1 MPYNEKDYF
10 EIIIS
15 GVGGQGNVSSGI
27 ILGEAASC
35 YENKFATMTCTY
47 GTEAR
52 GTFAKSDVLIGKEFI
67 DFYECQNPNVIL
79 VLHNKAYPKIKNKIF
94 KDTILVVNKNEVDQ
108 IDENMG
114 RIFSFPLSDIAFEI
128 GSLQT
133 INIIALAFIV
143 GKTKLLKKS
152 SFVNAVKNKYSNAGI
167 TKLNMIAIERGFRLL
182 T

>member
-1 MPYNEKDYF
+1 MPHNERDYF

-52 GTFAKSDVLIGKEFI
+52 GTFAKSDVLIGKGFI
-67 DFYECQNPNVIL
+67 DFYECQNPDVIM
-79 VLHNKAYPKIKNKIF
+79 VLHNKAYPKIKNRIF
-94 KDTILVVNKNEVDQ
+94 KETILVINNNEVDQ

-114 RIFSFPLSDIAFEI
+114 RIFSFPLSDLAFEI

-133 INIIALAFIV
+133 VNIIALAFIV
-143 GKTKLLKKS
+143 GKTKFIKKS
-152 SFVNAVKNKYSNAGI
+152 SLVNVVKNKYSNSKI
-167 TKLNMIAIERGFRLL
+167 KKLNMAALECGFQLL

>member
-10 EIIIS
+10 EMIIS

-67 DFYECQNPNVIL
+67 DFYECQKPDVIL
-79 VLHNKAYPKIKNKIF
+79 VLHNKAVPEIQHKILKE
-94 KDTILVVNKNEVDQ
+94 TMVVVNKNEVDQ
-108 IDENMG
+108 IDKDFG
-114 RIFSFPLSDIAFEI
+114 KLFSFPFSDIAFEV
-128 GSLQT
+128 GSLQS
-133 INIIALAFIV
+133 INIIALTFIV
-143 GKTKLLKKS
+143 GKTKFIKKS
-152 SFVNAVKNKYSNAGI
+152 SLVQAVQNKYPNGKIAE
-167 TKLNMIAIERGFRLL
+167 LNMKALESGFSLSV
-182 T
+182 

>member
-35 YENKFATMTCTY
+35 YEKKFATMTCTY

-67 DFYECQNPNVIL
+67 DFYECQHPDVIL

-94 KDTILVVNKNEVDQ
+94 KDTILVVNKNEVGQ

-143 GKTKLLKKS
+143 GKTKFIKKS
-152 SFVNAVKNKYSNAGI
+152 SLVNAVKNKYSNANI
-167 TKLNMIAIERGFRLL
+167 TKLNMTAIERGFRLL